1 MVALRFLLCRKR
13 SDELPLPAKSLASG
27 VPLEELFWADEKR
40 DDAPVLLALRDDD
53 DAFKSTA
60 LFSGGFFGFDGA
72 LKLDEYDFDAFEQ
85 EEPESSSSLE
95 GEDVLEEDGPEEVDY
110 ADDDEELYHVDM
122 DFAVTALCAEDDES
136 PPSPTSPDAFDED
149 QPPRACGED
158 GVAQP
163 RRRLVPVG
171 EPAAA
176 PRGAVRLVLEVDGED
191 AASVCEAGGAR

>member
-72 LKLDEYDFDAFEQ
+72 LKLDEYDADTFAEE
-85 EEPESSSSLE
+85 EEPESSSSVE
-95 GEDVLEEDGPEEVDY
+95 GADVPEEEDAPEEVDY
-110 ADDDEELYHVDM
+110 ADDDEELYRV
-122 DFAVTALCAEDDES
+122 AVSSAVMAVCAEAE
-136 PPSPTSPDAFDED
+136 PSTPSDDAF
-149 QPPRACGED
+149 QGEQLPD
-158 GVAQP
+158 LDPIEKKEIHKKQMQNI
-163 RRRLVPVG
+163 
-171 EPAAA
+171 
-176 PRGAVRLVLEVDGED
+176 
-191 AASVCEAGGAR
+191 EAMLCL

>member
-1 MVALRFLLCRKR
+1 MPMMVALRFLLCRKR

-85 EEPESSSSLE
+85 EEPESSSSFE

-149 QPPRACGED
+149 
-158 GVAQP
+158 
-163 RRRLVPVG
+163 PVVKK
-171 EPAAA
+171 EMHQKQM
-176 PRGAVRLVLEVDGED
+176 ENI
-191 AASVCEAGGAR
+191 EAMLCL

>member
-1 MVALRFLLCRKR
+1 MLVALRFLLCRKR
-13 SDELPLPAKSLASG
+13 SAEAAEPPLLAKPLG
-27 VPLEELFWADEKR
+27 EPLEVSFWADEKR
-40 DDAPVLLALRDDD
+40 DDAPVLFGLRNDDD
-53 DAFKSTA
+53 EVFKSTA

-149 QPPRACGED
+149 
-158 GVAQP
+158 
-163 RRRLVPVG
+163 PVVKK
-171 EPAAA
+171 EMHQKQM
-176 PRGAVRLVLEVDGED
+176 ENI
-191 AASVCEAGGAR
+191 EAMLCL